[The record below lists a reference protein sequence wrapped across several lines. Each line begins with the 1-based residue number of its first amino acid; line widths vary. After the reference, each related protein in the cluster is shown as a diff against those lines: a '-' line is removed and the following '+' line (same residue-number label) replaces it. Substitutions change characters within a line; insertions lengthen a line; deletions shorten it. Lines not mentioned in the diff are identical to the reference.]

1 MTAPAAPFIIAIN
14 ETKDEDGTVHVSPS
28 WHGVDRPDTGGY
40 AVRDRRTADRLV
52 AAIRAG
58 VVYTNPTIVTDVNGK
73 TFVSA
78 DRAVYGRTL
87 RADLRR
93 LGF

>member
-1 MTAPAAPFIIAIN
+1 MTDSAPFIIAVN
-14 ETKDEDGTVHVSPS
+14 EVKDADGIHVSPS

-40 AVRDRRTADRLV
+40 AVRNQRTADRLK
-52 AAIRAG
+52 AAMLAG
-58 VVYTNPTIVTDVNGK
+58 VVYTDPEVVTDVNGK

-78 DRAVYGRTL
+78 SRTVLGR
-87 RADLRR
+87 RINADLRR